1 MRLILALTVFTA
13 VFACRPAAAQD
24 PSVPAPAP
32 VQPQIELNLVNLP
45 TTLSIARHKSYTR
58 FTHRFARDLGLGDF
72 SDLAADLF
80 SLDNGAV
87 MGLEY
92 RFGVTSTIQAG
103 IHRNTLSKTLQLF
116 GRWDA
121 LHQGRQLPVGVSAFA
136 SIEGLDNLQE
146 GHQPG
151 IGAVVSFTRGQ
162 ALAFYASPTFVNG
175 TREAELLGGGSHDH
189 DHDHLATAGIQPAGI
204 QVDDHE
210 GEEDE
215 HAHHDGTFF
224 VGLGTRLRVRP
235 SVFVVGEISPRLAG
249 HDPGEAGWG
258 VSIEKWTRGHT
269 LALTLTNFYGTTP
282 GQIARGG
289 ADALYLGFNITRK
302 F

>member
-1 MRLILALTVFTA
+1 MRRNIPLSILFTVATMSSP
-13 VFACRPAAAQD
+13 VFAQDQAA
-24 PSVPAPAP
+24 VPARAG
-32 VQPQIELNLVNLP
+32 VEPQIELNLVSLP

-58 FTHRFARDLGLGDF
+58 ITHRFARDLRLGDF
-72 SDLAADLF
+72 GDLASDLF

-87 MGLEY
+87 IGLEY
-92 RFGVTSTIQAG
+92 RFGITNTIHAG
-103 IHRNTLSKTLQLF
+103 IHRNTLSKTLELF

-121 LHQGRQLPVGVSAFA
+121 FRQGGRLPVGVSAFA
-136 SIEGLDNLQE
+136 SIEGLDNLKS
-146 GHQPG
+146 GRQPG
-151 IGAVVSFTRGQ
+151 AGLVLSFTRGQ
-162 ALAFYASPTFVNG
+162 RLAVYASPTFVNG
-175 TREAELLGGGSHDH
+175 TREAEALGGGDHDH
-189 DHDHLATAGIQPAGI
+189 DHDLVPTSGAVTDAHQE
-204 QVDDHE
+204 DD
-210 GEEDE
+210 

-224 VGLGTRLRVRP
+224 VGLGTRLRLRP
-235 SVFVVGEISPRLAG
+235 TLFVVGEISPRVAG

-258 VSIEKWTRGHT
+258 LSVEKWTRGHT